1 VWGTRSGAVSV
12 RPVGTTTQLSL
23 PTGEDRLRLAYLA
36 VLELPELWNV
46 LESLDESALAGVG
59 AQLQLGPDQNVL
71 QALQNRRPGVE
82 PPPLWTAWIA
92 SLYPGKVDSPHGAR

>member
-1 VWGTRSGAVSV
+1 MVRQIVWNEVRSRAGTPG
-12 RPVGTTTQLSL
+12 GTTALLPL

-59 AQLQLGPDQNVL
+59 AQLQLPPD
-71 QALQNRRPGVE
+71 
-82 PPPLWTAWIA
+82 
-92 SLYPGKVDSPHGAR
+92 